1 MNKNMP
7 VAGLAFLLLNF
18 IAGQYRSAL

>member
-18 IAGQYRSAL
+18 IADQYRSAL